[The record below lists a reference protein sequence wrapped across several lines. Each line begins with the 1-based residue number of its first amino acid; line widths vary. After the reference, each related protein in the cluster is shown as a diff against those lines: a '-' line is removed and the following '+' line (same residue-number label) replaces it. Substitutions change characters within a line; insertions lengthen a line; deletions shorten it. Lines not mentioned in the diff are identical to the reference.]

1 MSQNNSVIEK
11 LCKFI
16 FIFSNIDTIF
26 IDSSSN
32 LKFEFGYTQ
41 VPEPLKQYFGTVYD
55 ILNNSET
62 FSEYNIA
69 FISTPYKLNFIYAKI
84 YDSSEHVGNIIIG
97 PYLIEEPTPIIL
109 QDVLFENKLPIS
121 LRHTLTQYYL
131 SLPLISTYKAK
142 SIAEFLAYF
151 ASDLNFI
158 KTQTPNIENITYT
171 SKSEQHDALNTV
183 NKNNETPMD
192 LIEKRYYTENEVM
205 HAVENGDKEKVSRL
219 FTEDFL
225 LFNSIPDRIPN
236 DPLRSRK
243 NLGFVLNTLLRT
255 AAKRGGLSPTYIHSL
270 SEKFAIQ
277 IEKAS
282 SIQQII
288 DLQKDMLLGYSDAVR
303 KFALKN
309 FSYSIRKAIE
319 FIRANLDQDLSLNTI
334 SDAIGI
340 SSFELSRQF
349 KKETGEGITEYIN
362 KQRISEA
369 VYLME
374 NNNIS
379 ITDIA
384 YMAGF
389 NDVNYFTKVFKKI
402 KGVTPSEY
410 RKNNT

>member
-1 MSQNNSVIEK
+1 MSQNNSIIEK
-11 LCKFI
+11 FCKFI
-16 FIFSNIDTIF
+16 FIFSNIDTVF
-26 IDSSSN
+26 IDSASN

-41 VPEPLKQYFGTVYD
+41 VPEPLKQYFGTVQD
-55 ILNNSET
+55 MLNLSEV
-62 FSEYNIA
+62 FSEYNTA

-84 YDSSEHVGNIIIG
+84 YDSSEYVGNIIIG

-121 LRHTLTQYYL
+121 LRHALTQYYL

-142 SIAEFLAYF
+142 SIAEFLTYF
-151 ASDLNFI
+151 SSDLNFI
-158 KTQTPNIENITYT
+158 KTQTSNIGNVTYT
-171 SKSEQHDALNTV
+171 SKSEQHDILNTG
-183 NKNNETPMD
+183 NKNNEIPMD
-192 LIEKRYYTENEVM
+192 LIEKRYRTENEFM
-205 HAVENGDKEKVSRL
+205 HAVENGDKEKVNKL

-319 FIRANLDQDLSLNTI
+319 FIRANLNQDLSLNAI
-334 SDAIGI
+334 SDAIGT

-362 KQRISEA
+362 KQRINEA
-369 VYLME
+369 IYLMDSD
-374 NNNIS
+374 NIS

-384 YMAGF
+384 YMVGF